1 MYDGGILMI
10 FRFSLV
16 AWLALSTISVAM
28 SADIKTAEF
37 CPLPEAGQV
46 SSPVSRFGCYSGYS
60 EPLYDEFQRESRY
73 LATRDGTRLA
83 VDIYRPVENGM
94 PVTKPLPVIF
104 SYARYWRATENPDG
118 SISTALG
125 VLPKGADSGP
135 IVSANARSNV
145 PNLVRHGYVYVRATS
160 RGAGASYGTRES
172 DMTGLE
178 ANDGHDIVEWIA
190 RQPWS
195 DGKIGMRGSSYPGM
209 AQHLTASA
217 APPHLV
223 AIFPGVAPFDEYDSS
238 WAGTGILRKYGL
250 SWLARE
256 AQRDGVQEGV
266 SGSTVNP
273 VRPKTKMVARVDADV
288 DGSMREAARRERRVG
303 SGTDPLRYFTLQSP
317 ESAQMLELLQEA
329 TGGISITEMIELLY
343 STQALGDLLDE
354 KPGLADKLRSFHF
367 YRDASPML
375 AAAQPVGPNTLSNLV
390 PAINRSRIATYN
402 WGGWFDFAAQ
412 DTILWHVNNRNQKKL
427 TMGPWTHG
435 PNEKDN
441 PREASHRPLINVE
454 ELRWFDYWLKGIENG
469 VMDEAPVHF
478 AIMDEPQKW
487 TWESAPDWPVDD
499 AAPISFYLDAEGN
512 GLSTTKPASGG
523 KAGYQV
529 DYHVSMGESTR
540 YHDSIGMGPM
550 DYGELDKHAEQSLV
564 FATAPFE
571 RDYVVV
577 GHPEVELF
585 VTSSAGDIELN
596 VYMQELDARGEPFY
610 LTDGIIRSS
619 HRKLGQPPYD
629 KMGLPW
635 LDSSRA
641 AVEST
646 PPLDNDKPSA
656 LKFTMYPTAARF
668 QKGHRL
674 RIVIAGADAHSNLT
688 IPYNPPPV
696 ISVWTGSGNASRIIL
711 PVRQTAI
718 DR

>member
-1 MYDGGILMI
+1 MRSGGWRASRPAAALY
-10 FRFSLV
+10 
-16 AWLALSTISVAM
+16 WLSM
-28 SADIKTAEF
+28 SPGIGFAAGNDVPPEL
-37 CPLPEAGQV
+37 CPIAAGEQV
-46 SSPVSRFGCYSGYS
+46 IAPVSRFGCYAGYS
-60 EPLYDEFQRESRY
+60 EPVHTEFHRESRY
-73 LATRDGTRLA
+73 LATRDGTKLA
-83 VDIYRPVENGM
+83 VDIYRPMAGGK
-94 PVTKPLPVIF
+94 PVATPRPVIF

-125 VLPKGADSGP
+125 VLPPGANSAP
-135 IVSANARSNV
+135 IDTGDVMTNV

-178 ANDGHDIVEWIA
+178 ARDGHDVVEWIA

-195 DGKIGMRGSSYPGM
+195 DGKIGMRGASYPGM

-223 AIFPGVAPFDEYDSS
+223 AVFPGVAPFDEYDSS

-256 AQRDGVQEGV
+256 AQKDDVLEGV
-266 SGSTVNP
+266 EGSTVNP
-273 VRPKTKMVARVDADV
+273 LRANARKVARVDADV
-288 DGSMREAARRERRVG
+288 DGGMRAAAYRERQTVT
-303 SGTDPLRYFTLQSP
+303 GTDPLRYFTLQSP
-317 ESAQMLELLQEA
+317 ESARMLDALREA
-329 TGGISITEMIELLY
+329 AGQIGIPGMIELLY
-343 STQALGDLLDE
+343 SSRALGELLGE
-354 KPGLADKLRSFHF
+354 HPGLADRLRSFHF

-375 AAAQPVGPNTLSNLV
+375 AAAQPVGPNTLSNLM

-412 DTILWHVNNRNQKKL
+412 DTTLWHVNSRNQKKL

-435 PNEKDN
+435 PNEPDN
-441 PREASHRPLINVE
+441 PREASQLPLLAVE

-469 VMDEAPVHF
+469 VMDDPPVHY
-478 AIMDEPQKW
+478 AVMDEPQEW
-487 TWESAPDWPVDD
+487 TWESAPDWPPEDTGPVSFYFD
-499 AAPISFYLDAEGN
+499 AADN
-512 GLSTTKPASGG
+512 GLSTTRPEVGG
-523 KAGYQV
+523 KSPYRV

-550 DYGELDKHAEQSLV
+550 RYEDLNGHAERSLV
-564 FATAPFE
+564 FETAPFD
-571 RDYVVV
+571 RDLVVV
-577 GHPEVELF
+577 GHPVVELF
-585 VTSSAGDIELN
+585 LTSSEGDIEVN
-596 VYMQELDARGEPFY
+596 VYLQEVDERGQPFY

-635 LDSSRA
+635 LDGSRA

-646 PPLDNDKPSA
+646 PPLDRNQPSV

-668 QKGHRL
+668 QRGHRL
-674 RIVIAGADAHSNLT
+674 RIVITGADAHSNLT
-688 IPYNPPPV
+688 IPYDPPPE
-696 ISVWTGSGNASRIIL
+696 ITVWTGSDAASRIVL
-711 PVRQTAI
+711 PVRGSEE
-718 DR
+718 RS